1 MHGEARYR
9 LRNVRVPTVLIAA
22 GDRQRLGINC
32 CEELTVLDLEIADG
46 QIAAIAHPGT
56 LPPAPLPSYDRRGA
70 QVWPG
75 FADLHTHLDKGHI
88 WPRSPNPDGSFE
100 AALSAAIADSG
111 AHWTTADLRPR
122 MEFSLRCAYA
132 HGTVALRTHL
142 DAAGPLAETSFA
154 VFRELRD
161 AWRDRLTLQAV
172 SLVSL
177 DHYLTPAGERLA
189 DLVADSGGI
198 LGGVTFAHPELD
210 RQLERTFELAE
221 ERGLAL
227 DLHVDESLDAEDD
240 GLDRVARLAIA
251 RGFSRPIVCGHCCS
265 LSVQPRAQREATLA
279 RVREAGITVVSLP
292 LCNLYLQ
299 DRQRPGRHPRWR
311 GIAPLRELHH
321 HGVPVALASDNTR
334 DPFYAYGDLD
344 LLEVF
349 RVGVRVGHLDHP
361 VGDWPDSVC
370 GAPARAMGLPER
382 GRIGVGL
389 PADLVLFRGRDYSE
403 LLARPESD
411 RLVLRAGVAID
422 STLPDYAEL
431 DALFA

>member
-1 MHGEARYR
+1 MHGDTRYR
-9 LRNVRVPTVLIAA
+9 LLNVRVPTVLIVEA
-22 GDRQRLGINC
+22 DRQRLGLDPASD
-32 CEELTVLDLEIADG
+32 LTLLDLEIAEG
-46 QIAAIAHPGT
+46 RIAAIAHPGS
-56 LPPAPLPSYDRRGA
+56 LPPAPFPSYDRHGG

-75 FADLHTHLDKGHI
+75 FVDLHTHLDKGHI
-88 WPRSPNPDGSFE
+88 WPRSPNPDGTFQ
-100 AALSAAIADSG
+100 AALRTAIADSS
-111 AHWTTADLRPR
+111 AHWSAADLRPR

-142 DAAGPLAETSFA
+142 DAAGPLAETSFG
-154 VFRELRD
+154 VFRELRE

-177 DHYLTPAGERLA
+177 DYYLTPAGEQLA
-189 DLVADSGGI
+189 DLVAESGGI

-210 RQLERTFELAE
+210 RQLEHTFELAE

-227 DLHVDESLDAEDD
+227 DLHVDESLDPADD

-265 LSVQPRAQREATLA
+265 LGVQPPAQREATMA

-299 DRQRPGRHPRWR
+299 DRQRPGQHPHRR
-311 GIAPLRELHH
+311 GITPLRELQHQ
-321 HGVPVALASDNTR
+321 GIPLALASDNTR

-361 VGDWPDSVC
+361 VGDWPDSIC
-370 GAPARAMGLPER
+370 GVPARAMALPEQ

-422 STLPDYAEL
+422 TTLPDYAEL